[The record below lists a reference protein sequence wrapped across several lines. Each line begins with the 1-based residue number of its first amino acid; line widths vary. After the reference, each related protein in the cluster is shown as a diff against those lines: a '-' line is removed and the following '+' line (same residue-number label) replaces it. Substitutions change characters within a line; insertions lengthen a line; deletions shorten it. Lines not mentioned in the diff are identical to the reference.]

1 MLFYS
6 DLLKKVKEEK
16 LESLKESYV
25 FRLKITKILPHIII
39 LLMVLVMSPFL
50 VLIYKEEGLGPF
62 VFLVPLLGLISIAQ
76 IVNSFKFKFEIK
88 DGSLFYRTIEIKL
101 DDIKTCQLKYGV
113 LPRGKKMETFI
124 DIVTVNKE
132 EKIIPLH
139 MGNKVLFVLVLKEIL
154 GNRFSVLEEK

>member
-6 DLLKKVKEEK
+6 DLLKKVKEGK

-25 FRLKITKILPHIII
+25 FRLKITKFLPHIII

-88 DGSLFYRTIEIKL
+88 NKYNCSQKYNKKHNKKRINKISNYRCIKE
-101 DDIKTCQLKYGV
+101 YH
-113 LPRGKKMETFI
+113 
-124 DIVTVNKE
+124 
-132 EKIIPLH
+132 KIIL
-139 MGNKVLFVLVLKEIL
+139 IL
-154 GNRFSVLEEK
+154 N